1 MTKTI
6 TLQLTPEM
14 EARLQKGVADHD
26 PDTVRQVLHDA
37 VEPAVKALLADTRKQ
52 VTPAEFE
59 SILAEMA
66 QIASDALPPDW
77 QGLSDY
83 AVSRE
88 GIYEDDP

>member
-1 MTKTI
+1 MTI

-37 VEPAVKALLADTRKQ
+37 VEPTVKALLAGIRQQ
-52 VTPAEFE
+52 VTPEEFE
-59 SILAEMA
+59 NILAEMA
-66 QIASDALPPDW
+66 QIASEALPPGW

-88 GIYEDDP
+88 GIYEDHP